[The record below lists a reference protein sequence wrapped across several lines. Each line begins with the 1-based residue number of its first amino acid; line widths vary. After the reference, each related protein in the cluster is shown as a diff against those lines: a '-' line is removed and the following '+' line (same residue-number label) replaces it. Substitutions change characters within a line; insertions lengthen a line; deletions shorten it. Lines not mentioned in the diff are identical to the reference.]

1 MSDSTAAGAEAPP
14 VEANIEDA
22 GPCRKKVRVTVP
34 AERVREE
41 IDKAYLELI
50 RGVHVPG
57 FRQGHLPR
65 KVAELRFGKALRHE
79 VRGSLLE
86 KAFGEVIEKHGL
98 TPIGAPDLQ
107 EGEGEA
113 ELDPAKPF
121 SFEVLLEVRPDVDI
135 PDLKTIS
142 VARPAVKVEEKDVEK
157 ALEDMRLDRA
167 ELRPAPEGVVAERDV
182 AVMDAAVHI
191 GGERIVDAENVQY
204 RHPSEVV
211 AGVAVPGISKEILGK
226 KQEESFTVKLNLP
239 PNFRIPE
246 HAGKEAELRLTIRE
260 VKRFH
265 LPELDAELAKTMDFE
280 SVDDLKAEVR
290 RAVERSKTEEAE
302 KRLDDLILDEILKK
316 APVPLPEGIVKREIG
331 QVLARY
337 QADLHLQGASQEA
350 IDEKLAEVQ
359 VDAADHVAREFRVAF
374 LVEEYA
380 KRKGIFVTEGE
391 VDEQVG
397 LMSGRYG
404 RSPEEMRKYLEQ
416 RDLVPSIRGRLR
428 ERKVLDGIRKEVKI
442 SG

>member
-1 MSDSTAAGAEAPP
+1 
-14 VEANIEDA
+14 
-22 GPCRKKVRVTVP
+22 
-34 AERVREE
+34 
-41 IDKAYLELI
+41 
-50 RGVHVPG
+50 
-57 FRQGHLPR
+57 
-65 KVAELRFGKALRHE
+65 
-79 VRGSLLE
+79 
-86 KAFGEVIEKHGL
+86 
-98 TPIGAPDLQ
+98 
-107 EGEGEA
+107 
-113 ELDPAKPF
+113 
-121 SFEVLLEVRPDVDI
+121 
-135 PDLKTIS
+135 
-142 VARPAVKVEEKDVEK
+142 
-157 ALEDMRLDRA
+157 MRLDRA